1 MQENRYLAEGPGI
14 VVHYSPMS
22 ILKRLFH
29 PLQGGTA
36 RGSGEDLHTRS
47 GLFLPADR
55 RIGSCMT
62 HRPDI
67 QWIDASSSP
76 EAIRATLNS
85 FPGYT
90 QFPVCSGSVDRVLGV
105 LSVRSFLEA
114 LQEPAWPGLKSIVKK
129 AVFLPETA
137 TILRALETLAASEC
151 RLAFIIDEYG
161 GVEGM
166 VTRNGLMAELLEE
179 LGGTEEGEEEKA
191 EQREDGS
198 RLMDGLTRMEDVREL
213 FGLEETESDSGEY
226 YTLAG
231 YLLSLNGSIP
241 RPGDVIPAGDYRC
254 EIVEMDGNRIEK
266 VRVSPA
272 AEGRNG

>member
-1 MQENRYLAEGPGI
+1 MQENRHLPEHSVL
-14 VVHYSPMS
+14 VVNSEPMS
-22 ILKRLFH
+22 ILMRLLH
-29 PLQGGTA
+29 PLKGGSA
-36 RGSGEDLHTRS
+36 HSPAEDQHSRA

-76 EAIRATLNS
+76 ESIRATLEAY
-85 FPGYT
+85 PGFT

-129 AVFLPETA
+129 AVFLPETV
-137 TILRALETLAASEC
+137 TILRALEALAASEC

-179 LGGTEEGEEEKA
+179 LGGTSSRTEDEEG
-191 EQREDGS
+191 QRADGS
-198 RLMDGLTRMEDVREL
+198 RLLDGLTRMEDVREL
-213 FGLEETESDSGEY
+213 FGLEETESESGDY

-241 RPGDVIPAGDYRC
+241 RQGDIIAAGDYRC
-254 EIVEMDGNRIEK
+254 EIAEMDGNRIEK
-266 VRVSPA
+266 VRVSRA
-272 AEGRNG
+272 GEGQNG